1 MLLICKVWLLQCLS
15 CIDLSRELKEKA
27 TANNAN
33 RTKSQSARPTS
44 CTFLNPVLTD
54 CCVCVPA
61 DTLELYY
68 VDASGNQTAVPLV
81 KKGIAWWTD
90 KHVKFRNPA
99 GGANLTAAFQGDGG
113 KREGGGG
120 ERRSSSIIPSA
131 SATVPSR

>member
-27 TANNAN
+27 TANNA
-33 RTKSQSARPTS
+33 KSCP
-44 CTFLNPVLTD
+44 D

-113 KREGGGG
+113 GG
-120 ERRSSSIIPSA
+120 
-131 SATVPSR
+131 